1 MVFRLTSPKSS
12 CTLTKQ
18 MKMILRGFGLAYFL
32 AFGLQL
38 TWGASTN
45 SLRVMV
51 ELRDG
56 SRVVGTSLDEKY
68 VFHSEILGELKLPL
82 GRIRSLES
90 LPKTNLFKIDTIGGD
105 QLTAVFAMKEIRL
118 ETSFGKVSPSVE
130 TIRRMLVTP
139 SGPAD
144 QTKLGLVALW
154 PGDGNYLDTI
164 NGNSAMPVGEV
175 SFNEGIHGQS
185 FSFNGNGAYLRIPAN
200 PTCDVGKGEGFTL
213 EGWINP
219 VTLMRNMPVAEYT
232 GNPGSSVSGVQFW
245 ISIGG
250 GPGCFYANIVGSDG
264 TGHMMT
270 SSAGLVVAN
279 VWQHVAL
286 SYDKSSG
293 MAVIYLNGNTVMS
306 KNFDSFTARTDLD
319 LLLGA
324 RILFSSASNPSDLF
338 EGRLA
343 EFGIYDRALSADE
356 IQAIYAG
363 AKDGV
368 ESAH

>member
-1 MVFRLTSPKSS
+1 
-12 CTLTKQ
+12 
-18 MKMILRGFGLAYFL
+18 
-32 AFGLQL
+32 
-38 TWGASTN
+38 
-45 SLRVMV
+45 
-51 ELRDG
+51 
-56 SRVVGTSLDEKY
+56 
-68 VFHSEILGELKLPL
+68 
-82 GRIRSLES
+82 
-90 LPKTNLFKIDTIGGD
+90 
-105 QLTAVFAMKEIRL
+105 
-118 ETSFGKVSPSVE
+118 
-130 TIRRMLVTP
+130 
-139 SGPAD
+139 
-144 QTKLGLVALW
+144 
-154 PGDGNYLDTI
+154 
-164 NGNSAMPVGEV
+164 
-175 SFNEGIHGQS
+175 
-185 FSFNGNGAYLRIPAN
+185 
-200 PTCDVGKGEGFTL
+200 
-213 EGWINP
+213 
-219 VTLMRNMPVAEYT
+219 
-232 GNPGSSVSGVQFW
+232 
-245 ISIGG
+245 
-250 GPGCFYANIVGSDG
+250 
-264 TGHMMT
+264 MMT